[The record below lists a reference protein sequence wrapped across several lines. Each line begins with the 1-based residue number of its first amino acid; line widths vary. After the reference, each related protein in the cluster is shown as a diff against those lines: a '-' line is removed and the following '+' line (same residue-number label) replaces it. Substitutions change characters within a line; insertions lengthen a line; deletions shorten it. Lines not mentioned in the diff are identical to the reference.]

1 MKQIILAFF
10 LTCLFMAEKSL
21 QNKFIS
27 KELVNR
33 RVQFDTCQVCIE
45 FADQALD
52 QLLNAIL
59 NIGVV
64 GECSTLCSYVEQ
76 KTGSKP
82 SKITIN

>member
-1 MKQIILAFF
+1 MKQIILVFS
-10 LTCLFMAEKSL
+10 LTCLFMTEKSL

-59 NIGVV
+59 NIGVI
-64 GECSTLCSYVEQ
+64 GECSTLCNYVEQ

-82 SKITIN
+82 SKITID